1 MTGLL
6 HDLLDER
13 VALTPDAPALRRG
26 DRVWTYR
33 ELLLKSLACAEWLR
47 ARGVRRGDR
56 VLVLAPH
63 APETAALVHACS
75 RIGALHVVL
84 SDRVRPYHLDH
95 ILADSEPAVV
105 ITGDDLPGLPDEP
118 EDSLPTGDPC
128 LPIDPVALIYTS
140 GSTAMPKA
148 VVSTHAQVRFA
159 VAAIQDRLDYRP
171 DDVVFCCL
179 PLSFDYGQYQLYL
192 SCLAGACLVLA
203 DETDA
208 GPALLTRLVEH
219 GVSVFPLVPSLAATL
234 GRLVHRA
241 GRPPERLRLV
251 TNTGAALP
259 ATASARLRDAVP
271 GLDVVPMFGLT
282 ECKRVTIADP
292 NSDLTRPGSAGIPLP
307 GTEAY
312 AVDDDGNRLPA
323 GEIGELVVRGQ
334 HVMAGYWRA
343 PELTAKRFRRDE
355 FGQPVLFT
363 GDRCRFDAD
372 GHLYF
377 IGRTDDIYK
386 QRGFRVSSLEVEA
399 AALDVP
405 GVELAAL
412 LPPGEECQVARLAVT
427 GDVPERDLAD
437 ELGARLE
444 EHKLPGRYHVLDDL
458 PLSVN
463 GKIDKKALV
472 ERLAVR

>member
-13 VALTPDAPALRRG
+13 AALTPDAPALRRG

-118 EDSLPTGDPC
+118 EDSLQTGDPC

-159 VAAIQDRLDYRP
+159 VAAIQDRLDYRA

-472 ERLAVR
+472 ERLALR

>member
-1 MTGLL
+1 VTGLL

-13 VALTPDAPALRRG
+13 AALTPDAPALRRG

-118 EDSLPTGDPC
+118 EDSLQTGDPC

-159 VAAIQDRLDYRP
+159 VAAIQDRLDYRA

-472 ERLAVR
+472 ERLALR